1 MKKVLY
7 HVTKEKCVDSIM
19 KHGLLPFIGPR
30 SYVFGEQEAHV
41 YLCEKESVPM
51 WKALLNADTILR
63 VIVDD
68 SILKNEKVC
77 RTQEYSGF
85 AEYFLIKPIAPK
97 NICICHEKFTLAEDD
112 KYFVMMSKI
121 EELTT
126 FCSTYLKKIVLP
138 NSMNI
143 ESKLLFLNNMQIVA
157 AIIKETIEN
166 FNYNE
171 LPMDYILDYI
181 SSGEQTLFTMVQ
193 ATPKTQ
199 LMLYDLLRTY
209 PTKDPNVLWLHQ
221 WIEEVLMKKIRDY
234 GEQNGLA

>member
-77 RTQEYSGF
+77 RTQEYWTLCGKSWSR
-85 AEYFLIKPIAPK
+85 
-97 NICICHEKFTLAEDD
+97 CKF
-112 KYFVMMSKI
+112 M
-121 EELTT
+121 
-126 FCSTYLKKIVLP
+126 P
-138 NSMNI
+138 
-143 ESKLLFLNNMQIVA
+143 
-157 AIIKETIEN
+157 
-166 FNYNE
+166 
-171 LPMDYILDYI
+171 
-181 SSGEQTLFTMVQ
+181 
-193 ATPKTQ
+193 
-199 LMLYDLLRTY
+199 
-209 PTKDPNVLWLHQ
+209 
-221 WIEEVLMKKIRDY
+221 
-234 GEQNGLA
+234 

>member
-1 MKKVLY
+1 
-7 HVTKEKCVDSIM
+7 
-19 KHGLLPFIGPR
+19 
-30 SYVFGEQEAHV
+30 
-41 YLCEKESVPM
+41 M

-209 PTKDPNVLWLHQ
+209 PTKDPNVLWLHH
-221 WIEEVLMKKIRDY
+221 WIEEVLMKRIRDY